1 MKFKSCKI
9 SVWKFCIH
17 MVYTCIQ
24 YIILSIIFRIA
35 EGEINANFHRVN
47 ASGTGEQEDHT
58 ITANMNNFRVKVDND
73 NGDIVVASVTDPT
86 ERSEVSK
93 TSHIPVAIVPYFINA
108 VSLYYGTIYD
118 DSLDK

>member
-1 MKFKSCKI
+1 M
-9 SVWKFCIH
+9 
-17 MVYTCIQ
+17 
-24 YIILSIIFRIA
+24 
-35 EGEINANFHRVN
+35 N

-93 TSHIPVAIVPYFINA
+93 TSHILVAYFINA